1 MQVKSRSRKFYKCY
15 FDLIETLKTEEVYPF
30 GVGSFCATKVFFLS
44 SNENAIGGKKYEKK
58 KILRS
63 KRNLGIKMFD

>member
-30 GVGSFCATKVFFLS
+30 WVGSFCATKVFFLS
-44 SNENAIGGKKYEKK
+44 LNENTIGGKVVCEEENSTEQKK
-58 KILRS
+58 FG
-63 KRNLGIKMFD
+63 N